1 MFNYTFCFPNIFKDR
16 TSLNF
21 CQKIKLDRNDLN
33 QCEWRESLIEI
44 QNRIGLAQL
53 PIGKLPLSES
63 HITTHI
69 SIQLLMVQIDP
80 KEMRL

>member
-1 MFNYTFCFPNIFKDR
+1 MHFIADELIYSIYNETN
-16 TSLNF
+16 
-21 CQKIKLDRNDLN
+21 RNARNLCN
-33 QCEWRESLIEI
+33 VNREEGLIEI
-44 QNRIGLAQL
+44 QNLIDLVQL

-63 HITTHI
+63 HISKHI